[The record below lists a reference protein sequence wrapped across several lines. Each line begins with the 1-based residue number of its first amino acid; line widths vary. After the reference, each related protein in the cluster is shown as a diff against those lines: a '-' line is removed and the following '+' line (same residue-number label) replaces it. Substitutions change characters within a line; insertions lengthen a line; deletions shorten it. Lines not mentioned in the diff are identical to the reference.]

1 MKVLF
6 NASTLVKGGALQV
19 ATSFIR
25 EAMCN
30 KDGLDWHY
38 ALSKAV
44 VKELTEAEFAGIKA
58 NTTVFEVS
66 PARSKIVRKQLTS
79 LHADTGSAAV
89 FTLFGP
95 AYVKFNGPHICGV
108 ADGWVTHSGILA
120 FKALGSVSSAIR
132 MLLTIVYKAFWFR
145 KANAWI
151 VEAMPAKQGLVNR
164 LRIEPELIHVISN
177 TCSQFYR
184 NRQVE
189 SRFPKHGEKVRLLC
203 LSAYFPGKNLK
214 ILPEVAMH
222 IRAINAQL
230 DFEFVLTLPLDDSG
244 LKQIIDKAKLLG
256 VEEHICN
263 IGTVRVSDGP
273 DVYERCHI
281 SFLPS
286 LLETFSANY
295 PEAMAMKRPIVT
307 TDLGFAHDACKD
319 AALYYEP
326 LNAKAAAEKILML
339 VNNPDLWA
347 QLVDNGSKVLAEL
360 PTPEQRFE
368 RYIDIIKSCNAENA
382 C

>member
-25 EAMCN
+25 QAMYN
-30 KDGLDWHY
+30 NAGVVWHY

-44 VKELTEAEFAGIKA
+44 VKELTESEFACIESC
-58 NTTVFEVS
+58 TTVFDVS
-66 PARSKIVRKQLTS
+66 PARSKSVRKQLTS
-79 LHADTGSAAV
+79 LYVDTGSDAV

-95 AYVKFNGPHICGV
+95 AYVEFKRPHICGV
-108 ADGWVTHSGILA
+108 ADGWVTHSSLLA
-120 FKALGSVSSAIR
+120 FNALGSVSSVMR

-145 KANAWI
+145 KASVWI
-151 VEAMPAKQGLVNR
+151 VEANNAKQGLVRR
-164 LRIEPELIHVISN
+164 LRIRPELIHVISN

-184 NRQVE
+184 NRRVE
-189 SRFPKHGEKVRLLC
+189 SHFPKNDEKIRLLC

-214 ILPEVAMH
+214 ILPEVARH
-222 IRAINAQL
+222 ILAMNAHL
-230 DFEFVLTLPLDDSG
+230 DFEFVLTLPADDCG
-244 LKQIIDKAKLLG
+244 LKQIIEKAKLLG
-256 VEEHICN
+256 VEKHICN
-263 IGTVRVSDGP
+263 IGTVRVNEGP
-273 DVYERCHI
+273 EVYESCHI
-281 SFLPS
+281 LFLPS

-326 LNAKAAAEKILML
+326 RNAKAAAEKILLL
-339 VNNPDLWA
+339 VNNPDIWER
-347 QLVDNGSKVLAEL
+347 LVDSGIKVLADL
-360 PTPEQRFE
+360 PTPEQRFNQ
-368 RYIDIIKSCNAENA
+368 YIKIIKSCDAGNV